1 MEDIIYMFQNAKTV
15 SYETFL
21 FSFKGRVSRKDYWLF
36 FFLPYILLVPV
47 LLIAILMISAALNL
61 STADMNGLLRIGD
74 LLLLASVYPL
84 IAVTV
89 KRLHDFNKSWFY
101 AVFFFLSPVF

>member
-1 MEDIIYMFQNAKTV
+1 
-15 SYETFL
+15 
-21 FSFKGRVSRKDYWLF
+21 
-36 FFLPYILLVPV
+36 
-47 LLIAILMISAALNL
+47 MISAALNL

-89 KRLHDFNKSWFY
+89 KRLHDFNKSGFY
-101 AVFFFLSPVF
+101 AVFFFLSPVFGLVSGDSVSNKYGAECKVVFSAKSS